1 MLKKDRGVEAVVQ
14 TAIAI
19 AASITAAK
27 DVQSRRGI
35 TFLVG
40 RLPLIDL
47 SVLV

>member
-14 TAIAI
+14 TAI